1 MSSFLINPYVFAGPV
16 LWTPA
21 EITKALWLD
30 AADASTVTT
39 VSGNIS
45 QWNDKSGNGRNAT
58 QETSADRPALT
69 AAALNN
75 KDVLTF
81 ASGNFLRVT
90 HQWAN
95 SAFSFFVVA
104 KYSSGA
110 YSAFYAENNGSA
122 SGYLALGMNN
132 NTPRNLAISRTGQ
145 ATSSTSLTPG
155 TTISRVS
162 AYVSTGISSGNVS
175 VSIFMDG
182 TQASSAVSLT
192 SLLSNNESLI
202 GASRNGLQDL
212 YAGTIAEILLVPQ
225 VISTDTRQ
233 RIEGYLAHKWG
244 LTANLPADHPYK
256 TAVPVP

>member
-1 MSSFLINPYVFAGPV
+1 MTLVWRPGFQQWDPSLIS
-16 LWTPA
+16 T
-21 EITKALWLD
+21 ALWLD

-39 VSGNIS
+39 VSGNVS
-45 QWNDKSGNGRNAT
+45 QWGDKSGNGRNAT
-58 QETSADRPALT
+58 QETSANRPALT

-95 SAFSFFVVA
+95 SAFSFFTVF
-104 KYSSGA
+104 KFSSGGFP
-110 YSAFYAENNGSA
+110 AFYAENSGSTA
-122 SGYLALGMNN
+122 GYLALGMDGSN
-132 NTPRNLAISRTGQ
+132 PRQLAISRTGQ
-145 ATSSTSLTPG
+145 ATSSTNLTPG
-155 TTISRVS
+155 TTTSRVS

-212 YAGTIAEILLVPQ
+212 YSGTIAEIVLVSE
-225 VISTDTRQ
+225 VVSTNTRQ
-233 RIEGYLAHKWG
+233 KVEGYLAHKWG